1 MRDDLLNEPLLFGL
15 THAKQE
21 IEGWVDDYN
30 NQQPN
35 SALSYQTPVAYVAKF
50 NSVEAIAKLE
60 LTAPYDVSRA
70 LAQKQAG

>member
-1 MRDDLLNEPLLFGL
+1 MRDDLLNETLLFGL
-15 THAKQE
+15 THTKQE

-30 NQQPN
+30 NQQSN
-35 SALSYQTPVAYVAKF
+35 SALSYQTPVAYVAKL

-60 LTAPYDVSRA
+60 PTAPYDVSRT